1 MVAEVIS
8 DVEFDWVVVD
18 AEHTPLNPETLL
30 HMLMPFRHSS
40 TVPIIRVPWND
51 HVVIKQ
57 MLDMG
62 WEGILVPQVNSVED
76 ARRAAAA
83 CRYPPV
89 GNRGFGPMR
98 ASNYYADM
106 DEYIE
111 LANDLVLCVVQIED
125 VKAADHAEEIVR
137 VPGVDWVFVGAFD
150 MSGTTDRFGDPNSAE
165 VWGAIHRIFAAA
177 NAASVPCGNA
187 MGGIK
192 GFEELGAQI
201 CNLGGP
207 VGWVRSTATQALAA
221 FNEGYEALK
230 TR

>member
-1 MVAEVIS
+1 MI
-8 DVEFDWVVVD
+8 
-18 AEHTPLNPETLL
+18 
-30 HMLMPFRHSS
+30 
-40 TVPIIRVPWND
+40 
-51 HVVIKQ
+51 
-57 MLDMG
+57 DMG
-62 WEGILVPQVNSVED
+62 WEGILVPQVNTVAD
-76 ARRAAAA
+76 AERAAAA

-111 LANDLVLCVVQIED
+111 LANELVLCVIQMED

-165 VWGAIHRIFAAA
+165 VQGAIRRIFAAA
-177 NAASVPCGNA
+177 KAAGVPYGNA

-192 GFEELGAQI
+192 GFEEQGAQI

-207 VGWVRSTATQALAA
+207 VGWIRSTAAQTLAG
-221 FNEGYEALK
+221 FNGAYEALK
-230 TR
+230 ETD